1 MTKFIKRNIAIIG
14 RLNPLDWLI
23 ILLIIGG
30 AVFLAVSS
38 INRDKWVTIE
48 FKVTLSP
55 VYSFGVPDSPPSWL
69 TEKIAIG
76 DVQYDSLGQKNLE
89 IKNIR
94 SWGWGYR
101 QTWVTASVK
110 AKYKPSQ
117 LKYTF
122 QYQPLEVGRAIDVTI
137 NGTQIHGVVTSVE
150 GSSDTRPRYDIVVD
164 ARLLQYDGFQ
174 RGVEVWIA
182 DAFEQ
187 GEAMKDISGITLA
200 EVLKKEV
207 RPAERIITTDNGSV
221 FLGLDP
227 LRKDVFLTLKLR
239 VTKDND
245 TYFFLEDYPI
255 KVGIGLPIFLD
266 RTQIGPII
274 THIDFPKDDT
284 Q

>member
-1 MTKFIKRNIAIIG
+1 MRDIFKYIKHVLKN
-14 RLNPLDWLI
+14 LNVLDWLI
-23 ILLIIGG
+23 ILLIAGG
-30 AVFLAVSS
+30 ALFLAISS
-38 INRDKWVTIE
+38 INRDRWITIE
-48 FKVTLSP
+48 FKVTLAP

-69 TEKIAIG
+69 TEKFTIG

-89 IKNIR
+89 ITNIR

-101 QTWVTASVK
+101 QTWVTAQVK

-117 LKYTF
+117 KKYTF
-122 QYQPLEVGRAIDVTI
+122 QYQPLEVGRAIDITI

-150 GSSDTRPRYDIVVD
+150 GTSDNRPRYDIVVD
-164 ARLLQYDGFQ
+164 SRLLQNDGYQ
-174 RGVEVWIA
+174 RGVEAWIA

-187 GEAMKDISGITLA
+187 GETMKDLNGNILA

-221 FLGLDP
+221 FLGSDP
-227 LRKDVFLTLKLR
+227 LRKDVFLSLKLK

-255 KVGIGLPIFLD
+255 KVGIGLPIFLNK
-266 RTQIGPII
+266 TQLGPII
-274 THIDFPKDDT
+274 TQVHFPD
-284 Q
+284 